1 VEASPGAA
9 IGDAE
14 VAGDG
19 EVTDGTGL
27 LSVDW
32 TTGIESD
39 AQAFGLLMGPF
50 SDGEVSRNE
59 IPFAPIF

>member
-9 IGDAE
+9 IGGAE

-19 EVTDGTGL
+19 EVTDGKWAAFSL
-27 LSVDW
+27 ACVDW

-39 AQAFGLLMGPF
+39 AQAFGLLMGYI
-50 SDGEVSRNE
+50 D
-59 IPFAPIF
+59 